1 MKKIHLLLF
10 SSFILFLSCKKK
22 NADFVIKGLVS
33 DATFS
38 QPLSNATVKL
48 YQIPVGSTEEV
59 LIASSKTDAQG
70 NYTFSFPREK
80 MEKYRLLI
88 SKSNYFLIDEII
100 YFSELSLESDYIE
113 NCSTTAMSWAKLTF
127 HNLNPQAVDHLQ
139 YIKQSGKNGCMEC
152 CPTSYQD
159 YYGSLD
165 TSIYC
170 INDGNTDYSY
180 LYWVLGTSDQ
190 GSRTVFTTAF
200 DTSEVILN
208 Y

>member
-1 MKKIHLLLF
+1 MLLF
-10 SSFILFLSCKKK
+10 SSLIVFLSCKKK
-22 NADFVIKGLVS
+22 NAEFVIKGLAT

-48 YQIPVGSTEEV
+48 YQNPVGSSDEE
-59 LIASSKTDAQG
+59 LIASTTTDAKG

-80 MEKYRLLI
+80 MEKYRLVI
-88 SKSNYFLIDEII
+88 YKSNYFTIDKTI
-100 YFSELSLESDYIE
+100 YFSELSLESDYIK
-113 NCSTTAMSWAKLTF
+113 NVTTTAMSWAKLTF
-127 HNLNPQAVDHLQ
+127 HNLNPQGADHLQ
-139 YIKQSGKNGCMEC
+139 YIKQNGKDGCMEC

-159 YYGSLD
+159 YYGNLD

-170 INDGNTDYSY
+170 VNDGNTDYSY

-190 GSRTVFTTAF
+190 GSRTVFTSAF